1 MKNSSFYLWV
11 IVLLSMVLGFMIGSN
26 QQLVQNVTR
35 TPLSGNQK
43 LSQFLRYL
51 DRYYVD
57 QIDTD
62 SLATEVIQ
70 DLIERLDPHSFY
82 IPKEELAR
90 MNENMKGNFVGIGVS
105 FFMVEDTVNVVRVLD
120 GGPSKTAGILAGD
133 RILIANQDT
142 LYGKQ
147 LSSQDIVNT
156 LRGEEATEVNL
167 AVYRPSS
174 KENFALTFDRAA
186 VPITSVEHYM
196 IEEEVGYIQINRF
209 AETTNDEFQTA
220 IRALKTAGMTKLI
233 LICVITQGVT

>member
-167 AVYRPSS
+167 AVYRPNS
-174 KENFALTFDRAA
+174 K
-186 VPITSVEHYM
+186 
-196 IEEEVGYIQINRF
+196 
-209 AETTNDEFQTA
+209 
-220 IRALKTAGMTKLI
+220 
-233 LICVITQGVT
+233 